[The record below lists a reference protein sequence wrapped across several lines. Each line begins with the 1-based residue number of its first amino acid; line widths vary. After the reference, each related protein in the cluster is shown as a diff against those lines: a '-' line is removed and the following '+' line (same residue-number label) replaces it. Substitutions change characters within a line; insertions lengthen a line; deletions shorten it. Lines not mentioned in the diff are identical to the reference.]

1 MQILNSCKY
10 GDQKS
15 HKREVYF
22 VTDTAVD
29 WVDIIKEEWEMKDKE
44 WLFQSEIK
52 IYSWESGK
60 GINCKPGWRL
70 QNSSAIDWAGK
81 IGLLEVTIVWQR
93 DRLTDYKS

>member
-29 WVDIIKEEWEMKDKE
+29 WVDIIKEEWEMRDEE

-52 IYSWESGK
+52 IYSWKSGK
-60 GINCKPGWRL
+60 VDKTEHADHP
-70 QNSSAIDWAGK
+70 NSVLVNAI
-81 IGLLEVTIVWQR
+81 
-93 DRLTDYKS
+93 